1 MFGHDIIFSCCDIAL
16 FLCRDDVAI
25 EVSMSRSRRSRQEV
39 RCCIFHVATS
49 LALARV
55 SLLRQSL
62 IKVGSFYS
70 AIEFGL
76 GQGFYVATKCFYE
89 VIELVKAISFYVAT
103 EFGLGQGFYVATK
116 CFYATTEFGQDQEF
130 LCCDIKTELAKVKR
144 IYITTKYFCVA
155 TEFALGWGFYV
166 VTEHSYVEI
175 EPR

>member
-1 MFGHDIIFSCCDIAL
+1 MFGRDIVFSCRDIAL
-16 FLCRDDVAI
+16 FLCHDDVAT

-39 RCCIFHVATS
+39 RCCILHVATS

-55 SLLRQSL
+55 SLLRHSL

-70 AIEFGL
+70 AIEFG
-76 GQGFYVATKCFYE
+76 F
-89 VIELVKAISFYVAT
+89 
-103 EFGLGQGFYVATK
+103 GQGFYVATK

-130 LCCDIKTELAKVKR
+130 LCCNIKTELAKVKR

-166 VTEHSYVEI
+166 VTEHSYVAI
-175 EPR
+175 EFSLDRRF